1 MREFLIKTFDKE
13 EYAQSFIQN
22 GEMLFRHIRYFNQI
36 EDNQVRGDSEEGLA
50 KENATL
56 HLNQNVKTIHL
67 GNSRFAVDWERF
79 KKEHPEI
86 KFKDENVEF
95 RLTYYADVQLYCMT
109 YVASNTENLEEIFS
123 NAKSFGQYSAVITN
137 WQDFL
142 AKIKNI
148 PTARCGLVEYS
159 DNEERTLFKKRLAY
173 KNQNE
178 FRIFVEGSEDS
189 RLLTVGHLQGF
200 VCNAKSLGALKAQL
214 ME

>member
-50 KENATL
+50 KESATL

-67 GNSRFAVDWERF
+67 GNSRFAVDWGRF

-95 RLTYYADVQLYCMT
+95 RLEQRKTKYSELSKS
-109 YVASNTENLEEIFS
+109 ASLCIRNFQICLEVD
-123 NAKSFGQYSAVITN
+123 NATF
-137 WQDFL
+137 
-142 AKIKNI
+142 
-148 PTARCGLVEYS
+148 
-159 DNEERTLFKKRLAY
+159 
-173 KNQNE
+173 
-178 FRIFVEGSEDS
+178 
-189 RLLTVGHLQGF
+189 
-200 VCNAKSLGALKAQL
+200 
-214 ME
+214 